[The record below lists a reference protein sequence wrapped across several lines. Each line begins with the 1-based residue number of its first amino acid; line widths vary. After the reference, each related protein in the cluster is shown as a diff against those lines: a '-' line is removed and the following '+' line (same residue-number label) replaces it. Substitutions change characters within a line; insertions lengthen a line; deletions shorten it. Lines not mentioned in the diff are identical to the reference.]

1 MSRYHYDYTHRTRHS
16 MRKVYL
22 GLVSQSI
29 GKRILIQS
37 QYVYSETEVSKKRTC
52 ATPDMKSHWKKK
64 HSLNVDREI

>member
-1 MSRYHYDYTHRTRHS
+1 MSRYHYDNTHRTRHS

-37 QYVYSETEVSKKRTC
+37 KYVYSETEVSKKRTC
-52 ATPDMKSHWKKK
+52 ATPDMKSH
-64 HSLNVDREI
+64 

>member
-1 MSRYHYDYTHRTRHS
+1 

-52 ATPDMKSHWKKK
+52 LRQIWKATEKK
-64 HSLNVDREI
+64 HSLNVDREIWQSKK